1 MRFSGT
7 VSMFPY
13 RASSVGKYWATKFD
27 PVGERS
33 KPRPALS
40 ALL

>member
-1 MRFSGT
+1 
-7 VSMFPY
+7 MFPK
-13 RASSVGKYWATKFD
+13 RCASDGKYWATKFE